1 VFLSNSSLL
10 TPPLTLTAYSLLLTP
25 QSLLLTPHSPLLTS
39 LAPLLELRR
48 LSKRFGTF
56 AAVDDLSLEIGS
68 GEFLTFLGASG
79 SGKTTTLRMIAGF
92 ESPTAGE
99 IFMGGASITALPPFK
114 RDINTV
120 FQHYAL
126 FPHMSVRENIGYGLR
141 MRGVPTA
148 ERSTRVTHALHMVQL
163 AELGDRSP
171 RQLSGG
177 QQQRVALARALVN
190 RPRVL
195 LLDEPLGALDL
206 KLRKEMQ
213 LELKRLQT
221 QLGITFVYVTHD
233 QEEALTMSDRIALMR
248 QGRIEQLGTPQDLY
262 DRPRSRY
269 VADFIGDTN
278 LLSGTVVESGEGRV
292 SLLIGDAHLIG
303 VSDAPFEPGAEAW
316 LSVRPEAI
324 RVANSAGAGSAH
336 TADGNVLNAKVSE
349 LVYAGSTVRLHA
361 ALPSGQRLVAYAQV
375 GSSLEPGVEVQL
387 TWPIERGRCVAE

>member
-1 VFLSNSSLL
+1 L
-10 TPPLTLTAYSLLLTP
+10 P
-25 QSLLLTPHSPLLTS
+25 
-39 LAPLLELRR
+39 PLLELRG
-48 LSKRFGTF
+48 LTKRFGTF
-56 AAVDDLSLEIGS
+56 AAVDDVSLEIGS
-68 GEFLTFLGASG
+68 GEFLTLLGASG

-99 IFMGGASITALPPFK
+99 ILMGGEPITALPPFK

-141 MRGVPTA
+141 MRGVPA
-148 ERSTRVTHALHMVQL
+148 GERSDRVTQALRMVQL
-163 AELGDRSP
+163 AELGERAP

-248 QGRIEQLGTPQDLY
+248 QGRIEQLGSPQDLY
-262 DRPRSRY
+262 DRPSSRY

-278 LLSGTVVESGEGRV
+278 LLAGTVVEDETGRGQV
-292 SLLIGDAHLIG
+292 AMLIGDVCLLG
-303 VSDAPFEPGAEAW
+303 VSDVPFAPGADAW

-324 RVANSAGAGSAH
+324 RVVDARGAGTVDAGDH
-336 TADGNVLNAKVSE
+336 NVLHATVAA

-361 ALPSGQRLVAYAQV
+361 VLPSGQRLVAHAQV
-375 GSSLEPGVEVQL
+375 GNSLEPGAPVQL
-387 TWPIERGRCVAE
+387 TWPVERGRCVGA

>member
-1 VFLSNSSLL
+1 L
-10 TPPLTLTAYSLLLTP
+10 P
-25 QSLLLTPHSPLLTS
+25 
-39 LAPLLELRR
+39 PLLELRR

-56 AAVDDLSLEIGS
+56 AAVDDVSLEIGS
-68 GEFLTFLGASG
+68 GEFLTLLGASG

-92 ESPTAGE
+92 ERPTAGE
-99 IFMGGASITALPPFK
+99 ILMGGATITALPPFK

-141 MRGVPTA
+141 MRGVPA
-148 ERSTRVTHALHMVQL
+148 DERSKQVTQALQMVQL
-163 AELGDRSP
+163 VELGDRSP

-248 QGRIEQLGTPQDLY
+248 QGRIEQLGTPGELY

-278 LLSGTVVESGEGRV
+278 LLPGTVVEGGTGRV
-292 SLLIGDAHLIG
+292 SLLIGNARLQG
-303 VSDAPFEPGAEAW
+303 VSDAPLASGAEAW
-316 LSVRPEAI
+316 LSVRPEVI
-324 RVANSAGAGSAH
+324 RVAGVGGAEV
-336 TADGNVLNAKVSE
+336 ADASDRNVLNATISE
-349 LVYAGSTVRLHA
+349 LVYAGSSVRLHA
-361 ALPSGQRLVAYAQV
+361 LLPSGQRLMAHAQV
-375 GSSLEPGVEVQL
+375 GSSLLPG
-387 TWPIERGRCVAE
+387 TSADGRPSFE